1 MIKRWLEAATK
12 KRDFTAGKIST
23 NIWILALPV
32 IFGNLLQ
39 TAFNV
44 VDMFWVGRLGPD
56 AIAAVAMSG
65 TILMIVMFFMIGVG
79 TGTTAMIARFIGAK
93 DQELADNT
101 AMQSL
106 TMSLIISAVLS
117 VIGYFLSPW
126 MMRVLGASPT
136 VLELGSIYMQITFI
150 GIFIMFFSFLIS
162 AILYGA
168 GDTITPLIILGVA
181 TILNIVLDPLMIFGV
196 WPFPAMGVAGAA
208 WATVIARALASLMA
222 LEVIFRGRSRV
233 HVRLSEYRLDLGLM
247 WRILKIGIPS
257 SAQMSLRG
265 FMNVFLMSFVAA
277 FGTMA
282 VAAYGIGVRIE
293 MIVLMPGFG
302 FASAASTLVGQ
313 NLGARNIERARKSA
327 WHSTLYYILLN
338 VVLTILI
345 FTFARQL
352 ILIFN
357 NDPEVVKIGTQYLK
371 ISSLTYVFVS
381 VALILNRSL
390 VGAGDTM
397 SAMLITFIGLWVVL
411 VPLAWYLSKFTPLG
425 LLGIWIAI
433 VAAIVVQAV
442 LNVICFEAGGWQ
454 SKKV

>member
-233 HVRLSEYRLDLGLM
+233 HVRLSEYRLDLSLM